1 MYSMTNL
8 ARSLL
13 HNQRKSHPISVLAKG
28 FHRIEEEVFLIL
40 PTQLG
45 RGRVL
50 GVVNVHLTEE
60 ENLSLMKSAWS
71 ILDVQ
76 QWLSISQ
83 FLCSY
88 AFLLCFTWFFKTL
101 HTYRVLQCYYIV
113 SP

>member
-8 ARSLL
+8 ARSFLR
-13 HNQRKSHPISVLAKG
+13 NQRKSHPISVLAKG
-28 FHRIEEEVFLIL
+28 FHSIEEEVFLIL

-76 QWLSISQ
+76 QRLSISQ
-83 FLCSY
+83 FLCTY
-88 AFLLCFTWFFKTL
+88 AFLLC
-101 HTYRVLQCYYIV
+101 YYMV
-113 SP
+113 F

>member
-1 MYSMTNL
+1 MTNL

-13 HNQRKSHPISVLAKG
+13 RNQRKSHPISVLAKG

-76 QWLSISQ
+76 QRLSISQ
-83 FLCSY
+83 IYAVSESTCNIFLSSY
-88 AFLLCFTWFFKTL
+88 LFYFTCPSF
-101 HTYRVLQCYYIV
+101 RD
-113 SP
+113 